1 MICKQM
7 FYDRCPAMCGG
18 AFFRLFLSIKLLL
31 TVDAYNFNV
40 KIGAFIEH
48 IFMVLYEVS
57 CGGSRMT
64 AL

>member
-1 MICKQM
+1 MIDVPPCVAGHFFGCFYVYNYDKQSMRTISM
-7 FYDRCPAMCGG
+7 F
-18 AFFRLFLSIKLLL
+18 
-31 TVDAYNFNV
+31 NFNV

>member
-1 MICKQM
+1 MRTISM
-7 FYDRCPAMCGG
+7 F
-18 AFFRLFLSIKLLL
+18 
-31 TVDAYNFNV
+31 NFNV